1 MDNPKTN
8 QYYLNKII
16 LDLEFVIAHTEGY
29 SQAEFEDNAVLV
41 DSTLFRLIQ
50 VSENSNKLTEIFKQQ
65 HPSIPW
71 RAMKGLR
78 NRIVHEYGNV
88 DLSVVYE
95 TVRDDIPELLRSL
108 RGLL

>member
-16 LDLEFVIAHTEGY
+16 LDLEFVIAHTEGC
-29 SQAEFEDNAVLV
+29 SQTEFEHNELLV

-50 VSENSNKLTEIFKQQ
+50 VSENSNKLSTVFKQQ

-95 TVRDDIPELLRSL
+95 TVRDDIPELLRNL
-108 RGLL
+108 KGLA

>member
-1 MDNPKTN
+1 MDNSKTN
-8 QYYLNKII
+8 GYYLNKII

-29 SQAEFEDNAVLV
+29 SQAEFEHNELLV

-50 VSENSNKLTEIFKQQ
+50 VSENSNKLAKNFKQQ

-88 DLSVVYE
+88 DLSVVYV
-95 TVRDDIPELLRSL
+95 TVRDDIPELLRNLKSL
-108 RGLL
+108 E

>member
-1 MDNPKTN
+1 MDNSKTN
-8 QYYLNKII
+8 QYYLNRII

-29 SQAEFEDNAVLV
+29 SQTEFEHNELLV

-50 VSENSNKLTEIFKQQ
+50 VSENSNKLSAVFKQQ
-65 HPSIPW
+65 NPSIPW

-95 TVRDDIPELLRSL
+95 TVRDDIPELLRNLKSL
-108 RGLL
+108 A

>member
-8 QYYLNKII
+8 QYYLNRII
-16 LDLEFVIAHTEGY
+16 LDLEFVIAHTRGY
-29 SQAEFEDNAVLV
+29 SQAEFEHNELLV

-50 VSENSNKLTEIFKQQ
+50 VSENSNKLSTVFKQQ
-65 HPSIPW
+65 NPAIPW

-95 TVRDDIPELLRSL
+95 TVRDGIPELLRNLKSL
-108 RGLL
+108 E